1 MQGEGRVRAREKED
15 EGILEGNGLYECI
28 ALGGTREPR
37 DGLRRE
43 SGPRWS
49 IETVTSAAAGEPW
62 LESEVR
68 TIQDWTDA
76 ADRSDEVKTAR
87 SQPETDPL
95 RFYRKRVCL
104 FWK

>member
-1 MQGEGRVRAREKED
+1 MTRRLLVFPEHNEAMDFTNVFAPG
-15 EGILEGNGLYECI
+15 GNRG
-28 ALGGTREPR
+28 PR
-37 DGLRRE
+37 DGLRRV

-62 LESEVR
+62 LESEIR
-68 TIQDWTDA
+68 TIRDWTDA
-76 ADRSDEVKTAR
+76 ADCSDGVKTAR